1 MPGISREP
9 CARAARRPLWLA
21 PGWCSIRSLNARMWS
36 ELICA
41 KSLSAFSKTKAGRL
55 EKWVGIAPRHA
66 LLAVTCPQRCTWPR
80 YRCAS
85 LRGSHL
91 AQDFTGA
98 EYRSTGILLTRVF
111 EPLQGKQPVCWV
123 VQGIQV

>member
-9 CARAARRPLWLA
+9 CTWATRRPLWLA
-21 PGWCSIRSLNARMWS
+21 PGWCSIRSLSVRMWS

-41 KSLSAFSKTKAGRL
+41 KSLSAFSNAKAGRL

-66 LLAVTCPQRCTWPR
+66 LLAVKCPQRCTWPR

-98 EYRSTGILLTRVF
+98 GYAVEYSVSKLCQDT
-111 EPLQGKQPVCWV
+111 EPGVIAGKED
-123 VQGIQV
+123 